1 MRRRPITVP
10 VATIVIVLAS
20 LAIAL
25 CAVCPGFASEETQTA
40 ADQTEVAENAGSETD
55 GGVGGSWH
63 DWHPNPG
70 DTVDVSN
77 ASANT
82 TITIDQSGEYRLTG
96 SSTHVRIVV
105 NPSRNG
111 TITLKLADGL
121 RIDPGITAN
130 IGVRSSA
137 VEVGETDGATV
148 KLVSEPGANVY
159 FGSYLLAPAVRK
171 SGTQTTLVFE
181 TEDPSNPGTI
191 TAHSSDSS
199 LSAGIG
205 SVPYAVLST
214 PDPAGRI
221 TINSGKVVAHGGIY
235 GAGIGGGN
243 NCGAEMINING
254 GEVVA
259 TGGGAG
265 IDGGAGGGASEISI
279 SGGTITAT
287 GNGGAGIGSGEQVF
301 GTNRTFAT
309 SIYINGG
316 TVTATSTCENGSGIG
331 AGDALVRTES
341 IYIYGETI
349 TAKGGDGARSTGI
362 GGGYPDTLDAPAS
375 GITKILI
382 YGGIIDATGGAVGIG
397 TVSDDDDR
405 GLTMISIY
413 GGTIKANATHS
424 NIGIGDSTDSSRG
437 NVMISGGSIECSAI
451 AGKVYD
457 SQSCELR
464 RTVVQLEDA
473 DEGVRVTKL
482 DVSRSRTSGTGI
494 HRPFGANDVQTSEGG
509 KLYLW
514 ICSNSTVVG
523 ATDENLEVYS
533 GSIHGVRDRE
543 GTLHRRP
550 GIVLG
555 RNGGTSNGSANAT
568 SLAGSL
574 EILTEPVGPK
584 GWTIG
589 GYGTTPNPT
598 DEGARKVANADGS
611 LLLNVDGCTDQDGRW
626 IYQKT
631 SSDQLTLYT

>member
-1 MRRRPITVP
+1 M
-10 VATIVIVLAS
+10 
-20 LAIAL
+20 
-25 CAVCPGFASEETQTA
+25 
-40 ADQTEVAENAGSETD
+40 
-55 GGVGGSWH
+55 
-63 DWHPNPG
+63 
-70 DTVDVSN
+70 
-77 ASANT
+77 
-82 TITIDQSGEYRLTG
+82 
-96 SSTHVRIVV
+96 
-105 NPSRNG
+105 
-111 TITLKLADGL
+111 
-121 RIDPGITAN
+121 
-130 IGVRSSA
+130 
-137 VEVGETDGATV
+137 
-148 KLVSEPGANVY
+148 
-159 FGSYLLAPAVRK
+159 
-171 SGTQTTLVFE
+171 
-181 TEDPSNPGTI
+181 
-191 TAHSSDSS
+191 
-199 LSAGIG
+199 
-205 SVPYAVLST
+205 
-214 PDPAGRI
+214 
-221 TINSGKVVAHGGIY
+221 
-235 GAGIGGGN
+235 
-243 NCGAEMINING
+243 
-254 GEVVA
+254 
-259 TGGGAG
+259 
-265 IDGGAGGGASEISI
+265 
-279 SGGTITAT
+279 
-287 GNGGAGIGSGEQVF
+287 
-301 GTNRTFAT
+301 
-309 SIYINGG
+309 
-316 TVTATSTCENGSGIG
+316 
-331 AGDALVRTES
+331 RTES
-341 IYIYGETI
+341 IYIYGGTI

-375 GITKILI
+375 GITKISI

-437 NVMISGGSIECSAI
+437 NVMISGGSIERSAI

-550 GIVLG
+550 GIVLD

-611 LLLNVDGCTDQDGRW
+611 LLLNVDGYTDQDGRW